1 MSAEKK
7 KQMGVLGLV
16 VALVVVLFGS
26 LLFVGAVGGWFD
38 DPKTTLDAEYYSDG
52 AEFIGLNAENYEKM
66 IEAKKSFVIFV
77 DQNGCTTADQ
87 VRGYVTDYMKEK
99 GILVNRMMFSEVK
112 QSSLHDHV
120 KYYPSVVIVDKG
132 TVKGFLRADADEDAE
147 MYNNYDSFKEWMG
160 KYL

>member
-16 VALVVVLFGS
+16 VALVVVLFGG

-38 DPKTTLDAEYYSDG
+38 DPKVTLDAEYYGDG
-52 AEFIGLNAENYEKM
+52 AEYLDLNAESYKNL
-66 IEAKKSFVIFV
+66 IEAKKSFVVLV
-77 DQNGCTTADQ
+77 DQGGCTTADQ
-87 VRGYVTDYMKEK
+87 MRGFVKDYMKEK
-99 GILVNRMMFSEVK
+99 GILVYRMMFAEVK
-112 QSSLHDHV
+112 KSSLHDHV

-132 TVKGFLRADADEDAE
+132 VVRGYLRADVDEDAE
-147 MYNNYDSFKEWMG
+147 MYNNYDAFKEWMG